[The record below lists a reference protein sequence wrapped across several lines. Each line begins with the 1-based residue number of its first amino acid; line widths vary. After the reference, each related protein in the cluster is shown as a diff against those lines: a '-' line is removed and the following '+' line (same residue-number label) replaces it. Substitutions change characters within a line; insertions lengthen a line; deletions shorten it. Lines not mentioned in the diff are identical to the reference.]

1 MAPVSTVSV
10 EGACRMHGQV
20 VLREIFCKSALN
32 RTGIPGYD
40 YCLNPYGGCTH
51 ACLYCYAPSICRLS
65 GHAEKWGEFL
75 DVKVNFPTVLD
86 KQLSRRRTQPEGRIL
101 LGTVTDAYQPAEA
114 RYEITRSSLDI
125 LAGYPLLEVH
135 VLTKSNLA
143 QRDIPILCQ
152 LQGCEVGFTI
162 TTLDPG
168 ISGVLEPGASD
179 PRLRLEA
186 AAELKK
192 AGIPVWVFIA
202 PLLPGLTDTEEAL
215 ATLFQGL
222 RKSGIRN
229 IHVDCLN
236 PYATVANSL
245 KNAYR
250 SHFPRAL
257 AALEEYLL
265 HPASYRREAAG
276 RIHKLISR
284 EGKGNEVRAV

>member
-1 MAPVSTVSV
+1 M
-10 EGACRMHGQV
+10 
-20 VLREIFCKSALN
+20 
-32 RTGIPGYD
+32 
-40 YCLNPYGGCTH
+40 NPYGGCTH
-51 ACLYCYAPSICRLS
+51 ACLYCYAPFICRFT

-75 DVKVNFPTVLD
+75 DVKVNFPAVLE
-86 KQLSRRRTQPEGRIL
+86 KQLSSRRTQPKGRIL

-125 LAGYPLLEVH
+125 LVGYPHLEVH
-135 VLTKSNLA
+135 VLTKSNLV
-143 QRDIPILCQ
+143 QRDIPVLQQ

-168 ISGVLEPGASD
+168 ISGVLEPGA
-179 PRLRLEA
+179 PAPGLRLEA
-186 AAELKK
+186 AGELKK

-215 ATLFQGL
+215 TTLFQGL
-222 RKSGIRN
+222 RKNGIRN
-229 IHVDCLN
+229 IQVDCLN
-236 PYATVANSL
+236 PYATVVHSL
-245 KNAYR
+245 RNAYR

-265 HPASYRREAAG
+265 HPASYRRETAG

-284 EGKGNEVRAV
+284 EGNGDEVRAV